1 MTVLDDKLRIQLRE
15 NAQEKMNRT
24 MRKAYIES
32 AKNQKRRTFSEYIS
46 DEPIVILI
54 AYVVIFMLTQLV
66 MKAS

>member
-15 NAQEKMNRT
+15 NAQEKMNRA